1 MLSILHNIIYKSL
14 FFYIIIKLLSNFFF
28 FLKKKKIK
36 FLYKNQMCENNSNKN
51 NSYEQEFDALLTAIY
66 INNQEKV
73 INFIL
78 IYKI

>member
-1 MLSILHNIIYKSL
+1 
-14 FFYIIIKLLSNFFF
+14 
-28 FLKKKKIK
+28 
-36 FLYKNQMCENNSNKN
+36 MCENNSNKN